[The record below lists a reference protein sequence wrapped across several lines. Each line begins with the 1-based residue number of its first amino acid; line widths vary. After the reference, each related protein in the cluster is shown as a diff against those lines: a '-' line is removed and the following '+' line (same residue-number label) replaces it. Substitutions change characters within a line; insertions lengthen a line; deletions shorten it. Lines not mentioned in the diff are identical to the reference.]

1 MRYLILT
8 TLFFVSL
15 FGLQA
20 QQKNLSYTQK
30 KFSASSIKSLDASTV
45 GGSIR
50 VEGTSGEASVDVILN
65 PNGNKL
71 LSGNGDLKSLF
82 EKEYDLELGMK
93 GGTLVAKVKRKS
105 GRSGNNPLSVSY
117 IIHVP
122 TKVTSQVKT
131 AGGSISMSNLTGD
144 QNFATSGGS
153 LTLTSLNGN
162 INGRTSGGSI
172 TAKSSKGTIQIS
184 TSGGSITMEQLNG
197 TIVAKTSGGS
207 ITGKQVVGKLDAST
221 SGGSIKLE
229 NSEGDIQAATSGGS
243 VTASLTKITNPV
255 RLSTSA
261 GSINLSLPK
270 GGYDLDLSGNKV
282 NIDNLQNFSG
292 STKRDKVKGSVN
304 GGGHSVTATT
314 SAGSVNLNWL

>member
-1 MRYLILT
+1 MRYIILT
-8 TLFFVSL
+8 TLFFVSI
-15 FGLQA
+15 FGLRA

-30 KFSASSIKSLDASTV
+30 KFSASSIKSLDVSTI

-50 VEGTSGEASVDVILN
+50 VDGTTGEASVEVILN
-65 PNGNKL
+65 PNGNKF
-71 LSGNGDLKSLF
+71 SRSEDLKSVF
-82 EKEYDLELGMK
+82 EKEYDLELGVQ

-105 GRSGNNPLSVSY
+105 GRSGNNPVSVSY
-117 IIHVP
+117 VIHVP

-131 AGGSISMSNLTGD
+131 AGGSITMNNLTGD

-153 LTLTSLNGN
+153 LTLTNLNGN

-172 TAKSSKGTIQIS
+172 TAKSSKGNIQIS

-207 ITGKQVVGKLDAST
+207 ITGKQVIGKLNAST
-221 SGGSIKLE
+221 SGGSVNLQ
-229 NSEGDIQAATSGGS
+229 NAEGDIQAATSGGS
-243 VTASLTKITNPV
+243 VTASLTKVTNPV
-255 RLSTSA
+255 KLSTSA

-292 STKRDKVKGSVN
+292 SSKRDKVKGSVN
-304 GGGHSVTATT
+304 GGGHAVTAST
-314 SAGSVNLNWL
+314 SAGSVNINWL